1 MSYRSEINYW
11 LKNEVEGDINLFSTP
26 AIKVPK
32 MGEEIYFSN
41 HFDEEWAKTVFSNDK
56 FFPKKEEIVKGNFK
70 VVSVKRYVAIRYAAS
85 TASEIFGQETT
96 SSATKIPTGM
106 TTEVF
111 EVFLEQV
118 KE

>member
-11 LKNEVEGDINLFSTP
+11 LKNEEGDINLFSTP
-26 AIKVPK
+26 ATKIPEV
-32 MGEEIYFSN
+32 GEEIYFSN
-41 HFDEEWAKTVFSNDK
+41 NFDEEWARIVFSNDK
-56 FFPKKEEIVKGNFK
+56 FFPKKEEIVKGDFK
-70 VVSVKRYVAIRYAAS
+70 VVSVKRYVSIRYVAS
-85 TASEIFGQETT
+85 TLSEVFGQETT

-111 EVFLEQV
+111 EVFLEQI